1 MTYDLDDLA
10 KQCEGTECVV
20 KEREP
25 TKSVN
30 LIIL

>member
-20 KEREP
+20 KERSENNR
-25 TKSVN
+25 VN
-30 LIIL
+30 

>member
-20 KEREP
+20 KER
-25 TKSVN
+25 SQNSRVF
-30 LIIL
+30 